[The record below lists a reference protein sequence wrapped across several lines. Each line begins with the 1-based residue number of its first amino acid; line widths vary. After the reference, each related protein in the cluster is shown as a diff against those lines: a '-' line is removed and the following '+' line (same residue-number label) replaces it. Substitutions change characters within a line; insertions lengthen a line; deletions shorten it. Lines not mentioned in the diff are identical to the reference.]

1 MLQIFFSDFKLKS
14 RNLVT
19 LLEICYRA
27 SQCQHIPTEVRK
39 CIRLQFKNLP
49 LILF

>member
-1 MLQIFFSDFKLKS
+1 MLEISDFFLPKLKS

-27 SQCQHIPTEVRK
+27 SQCQHRCQPSEKMRPFTV
-39 CIRLQFKNLP
+39 
-49 LILF
+49 